1 MFTLTG
7 TLESHAGAP
16 HAGVAVSVE
25 PHPAV
30 NPDPTA
36 DVTYAMGW
44 EGKTDDLGHFTV
56 QLETFPGLTYLL
68 RSAVTSP
75 QRFVAPADGV
85 TLDITDIIPIYAPEP
100 MVPYLQALNA
110 TGQPEGHVPTA
121 QGDDT
126 WAWAAGGVPDT
137 GVRNVAALV
146 TNGTNFYLDWGHE
159 LTISRIGQVVYLT
172 GVLFGKV
179 APAIHAPTGFVVPIG
194 FRPVGNLEF
203 PAIQGGSPTLV
214 VRARIPLGFHLPL
227 SRTSGGDD
235 WPDGAGYS
243 FNTSYLTPD
252 PWPTTLPGVALP

>member
-7 TLESHAGAP
+7 TLESHAGVP

-110 TGQPEGHVPTA
+110 IGQPEGHVPTA

-126 WAWAAGGVPDT
+126 WEWAEQAGGGVQDT
-137 GVRNVAALV
+137 GVRDISGLVSVAGLSNVSITVQRVGSVVSAKFAVTLSSGASINYPLIFEMPEGFGGDALAV
-146 TNGTNFYLDWGHE
+146 SNSRDWWEQGPVGVE
-159 LTISRIGQVVYLT
+159 ISPYRSVYLSTPGSIT
-172 GVLFGKV
+172 GAAPFG
-179 APAIHAPTGFVVPIG
+179 T
-194 FRPVGNLEF
+194 
-203 PAIQGGSPTLV
+203 
-214 VRARIPLGFHLPL
+214 RILA
-227 SRTSGGDD
+227 T
-235 WPDGAGYS
+235 A
-243 FNTSYLTPD
+243 TYLTPD
-252 PWPTTLPGVALP
+252 PWPEILPGVALP